1 MTFYYT
7 EPKAG
12 NLWVFALDGGPDAPP
27 SAGTGLVTLPGSL
40 PQVGEPGHTLGGRV
54 LPDTASALRRGQPGR
69 GASPADAGRA
79 DAGRGRDRRPGA
91 GRGKRPRRRGADLPG
106 AVRGL
111 PPHRQ
116 RDRDKCVPRSPL
128 SPQEFFDMVA
138 DGIEGTNMPAFGA
151 LLSPEEIRQVR
162 AYLLSPGLALKTR

>member
-1 MTFYYT
+1 M
-7 EPKAG
+7 
-12 NLWVFALDGGPDAPP
+12 FALDGGPDAPP

-54 LPDTASALRRGQPGR
+54 LPGYGFPPSEGDNPAGRQSPPTPAAPTTPTAGETAGPAPDEESALAA
-69 GASPADAGRA
+69 GARIYRA
-79 DAGRGRDRRPGA
+79 RCVGC
-91 GRGKRPRRRGADLPG
+91 
-106 AVRGL
+106 
-111 PPHRQ
+111 HRTGSGTGTN
-116 RDRDKCVPRSPL
+116 VFRSPL

-162 AYLLSPGLALKTR
+162 AYLLSRDSP